1 MKLVKKIT
9 TRGTAGSAGKANL
22 IDWGLEE
29 MTRTDSELVRS
40 CLTGNHDAFAELV
53 SRYKRLIYSVAYKFT
68 KENEE
73 ADDMA
78 QEAFIKIY
86 RSLSRYDDRYRFST
100 WCVKVATNV
109 CLDHV
114 RRRKLNCV
122 SLEEIENFTV
132 TDTDSPE
139 EYYLRKEKYQ
149 VLQDAIDSLPEIYK
163 EPIVMYHQK
172 GMSYKEIAEDLGKPM
187 SIIKNRIFRARHTLK
202 ENLTTAVS

>member
-1 MKLVKKIT
+1 MAEPASNV
-9 TRGTAGSAGKANL
+9 NL
-22 IDWGLEE
+22 IDWGLDD
-29 MTRTDSELVRS
+29 MTRTDSDLVRS
-40 CLTGNHDAFAELV
+40 CLMGNNDAFAELIT
-53 SRYKRLIYSVAYKFT
+53 RYKRLIYSVAYKFT

-86 RSLSRYDDRYRFST
+86 RSLSRYDDKYKFST

-114 RRRKLNCV
+114 RRRKLNYV
-122 SLEEIENFTV
+122 SLEEIENFSA

-139 EYYLRKEKYQ
+139 EHYLRKEKYK

-187 SIIKNRIFRARHTLK
+187 SIIKNRIFRARHTLR

>member
-1 MKLVKKIT
+1 MAEPASNV
-9 TRGTAGSAGKANL
+9 NL
-22 IDWGLEE
+22 IDWGLDD
-29 MTRTDSELVRS
+29 MTRTDSDLVRS
-40 CLTGNHDAFAELV
+40 CLMGNNDAFAELIT
-53 SRYKRLIYSVAYKFT
+53 RYKRLIYSVAYKFT

-86 RSLSRYDDRYRFST
+86 RSLSRYDDKYKFST

-114 RRRKLNCV
+114 RRRKLNYV
-122 SLEEIENFTV
+122 SLEEIENFSATH
-132 TDTDSPE
+132 TDSPE
-139 EYYLRKEKYQ
+139 EHYLRKEKYK

-187 SIIKNRIFRARHTLK
+187 SIIKNRIFRARHTLR

>member
-1 MKLVKKIT
+1 MK
-9 TRGTAGSAGKANL
+9 
-22 IDWGLEE
+22 
-29 MTRTDSELVRS
+29 RTDSELVKS
-40 CLTGNHDAFAELV
+40 CLLGNNDAFAELI

-68 KENEE
+68 KESEE

-86 RSLSRYDDRYRFST
+86 RSLSRYNDQYKFST
-100 WCVKVATNV
+100 WCVKVATNI

-122 SLEEIENFTV
+122 SLDEIESFTGSD
-132 TDTDSPE
+132 TDTPE
-139 EYYLRKEKYQ
+139 EHYLRKERCQ
-149 VLQDAIDSLPEIYK
+149 VVQDAIDSLPEIYK

-187 SIIKNRIFRARHTLK
+187 SIIKNRIFRARHALR
-202 ENLTTAVS
+202 ENLSTAVS

>member
-1 MKLVKKIT
+1 M
-9 TRGTAGSAGKANL
+9 AESASNANL
-22 IDWGLEE
+22 IDWGLDE

-40 CLTGNHDAFAELV
+40 CLMGNNDAFAELIT
-53 SRYKRLIYSVAYKFT
+53 RYKRLIYSVAYKFT

-86 RSLSRYDDRYRFST
+86 RSLSKYNDKYKFST

-122 SLEEIENFTV
+122 SLEEVENFSA

-149 VLQDAIDSLPEIYK
+149 VLQDAIDSLPEIYR

-187 SIIKNRIFRARHTLK
+187 SIIKNRIFRARHTLR